1 MNANLIYVTT
11 AVLAAIMLVPHGTSI
26 FAQVQPPSQLSQQQ
40 GQITINGAGAT
51 FPFPLIDTWRVEYPN
66 VNPNVNINYQS
77 IGSGGGIRQFT
88 ERTVDFGASD
98 APLSEN
104 NIQSLPAP
112 AVHIP
117 ETIGSVVAAYNING
131 VPEKGLKL
139 TGPVLADIFR
149 GTITTWNDPR
159 IQELNPDL
167 TLPSEN
173 IVVAHR
179 SDGSGT
185 TFVWTSYLSAV
196 SPEWSDTVGTG
207 TSVEWPVGLGAP
219 GNEGVANTITST
231 PNSIGYVE
239 LAYALTTDT
248 DYAYIQNMEGN
259 FVEPS
264 LNSTQA
270 AVQAAVLSGG
280 GTSTNA
286 TTSNNS
292 TGTTNATGTQNMTSI
307 NLPAGG
313 ESWTDVSLLNA
324 PGANSYPI
332 ASFSYFLLYQDLS
345 TNIDSMERARVLVDF
360 VEWAI
365 TDGQQFADELSYVPL
380 PDSVVQHN
388 LQTLESLTFQGQ
400 PLLQQQ

>member
-1 MNANLIYVTT
+1 LTEN
-11 AVLAAIMLVPHGTSI
+11 
-26 FAQVQPPSQLSQQQ
+26 
-40 GQITINGAGAT
+40 
-51 FPFPLIDTWRVEYPN
+51 DT
-66 VNPNVNINYQS
+66 
-77 IGSGGGIRQFT
+77 
-88 ERTVDFGASD
+88 
-98 APLSEN
+98 
-104 NIQSLPAP
+104 QSLPGP

-196 SPEWSDTVGTG
+196 SPEWDEAIGSG
-207 TSVEWPVGLGAP
+207 TSVEWPIGIGAP
-219 GNEGVANTITST
+219 GNEGVASTVTST

-270 AVQAAVLSGG
+270 AVESAVLSGG
-280 GTSTNA
+280 GDTSTNA
-286 TTSNNS
+286 TTSDNS
-292 TGTTNATGTQNMTSI
+292 TGTTTTNATGTQNTTSLS
-307 NLPAGG
+307 LPAGG
-313 ESWTDVSLLNA
+313 ESWEDVSLLNA

-332 ASFSYFLLYQDLS
+332 ASFTYLLIYQDLS
-345 TNIDSMERARVLVDF
+345 TNIDNMEKAGALVDF

-365 TDGQQFADELSYVPL
+365 TDGQQFSSELSYVPL
-380 PDSVVQHN
+380 PDAVVQHN
-388 LQTLESLTFQGQ
+388 MQTLESLTFQGQ

>member
-1 MNANLIYVTT
+1 MNATIIYVMT
-11 AVLAAIMLVPHGTSI
+11 AVLAAIMLVPQGIGISG
-26 FAQVQPPSQLSQQQ
+26 QVQPPSQLSQQQ
-40 GQITINGAGAT
+40 GQVVLNGAGAT
-51 FPFPLIDTWRVEYPN
+51 FPFPLIDTWRVEYQN
-66 VNPNVNINYQS
+66 VNPSVSINYQS

-88 ERTVDFGASD
+88 ERTVDFGATD
-98 APLSEN
+98 APLTEN
-104 NIQSLPAP
+104 QTQSLPAP

-159 IQELNPDL
+159 IQDLNPDL

-173 IVVAHR
+173 IIVAHR

-196 SPEWSDTVGTG
+196 SPEWSDTVGAG
-207 TSVEWPVGLGAP
+207 TAVEWPIGLGAP
-219 GNEGVANTITST
+219 GNEGVANTIAST

-270 AVQAAVLSGG
+270 AVETAVLSGG
-280 GTSTNA
+280 STNTNA
-286 TTSNNS
+286 TTTNNS
-292 TGTTNATGTQNMTSI
+292 TGPTNATGTQNATSI

-313 ESWTDVSLLNA
+313 ESWADVSLLNA
-324 PGANSYPI
+324 PGTNSYPI
-332 ASFSYFLLYQDLS
+332 ASFSYLLLYQDLS
-345 TNIDSMERARVLVDF
+345 TNIDNMERARALIDF

-380 PDSVVQHN
+380 PDSVVQRN
-388 LQTLESLTFQGQ
+388 MQTLQSLTFQGQ
-400 PLLQQQ
+400 PVLQ

>member
-1 MNANLIYVTT
+1 MNATILYVMT
-11 AVLAAIMLVPHGTSI
+11 AVLAAILFVPQGTSI

-40 GQITINGAGAT
+40 GQVVLNGAGAT
-51 FPFPLIDTWRVEYPN
+51 FPFPLIDTWRVEYQN
-66 VNPNVNINYQS
+66 VNPSVSINYQS

-98 APLSEN
+98 APLSGN
-104 NIQSLPAP
+104 DTQNLPGP

-139 TGPVLADIFR
+139 TGPVLADIFL
-149 GTITTWNDPR
+149 GGITTWNDPR
-159 IQELNPDL
+159 IQELNPEL

-173 IVVAHR
+173 IVVVHR

-196 SPEWSDTVGTG
+196 NQEWNDRVGAG
-207 TSVEWPVGLGAP
+207 TAVEWPAGLGAP
-219 GNEGVANTITST
+219 GNEGVANTIITT

-239 LAYALTTDT
+239 LAYALTTET
-248 DYAYIQNMEGN
+248 DYAYIQNAEGN

-270 AVQAAVLSGG
+270 AVESAVLSGG
-280 GTSTNA
+280 AGTNA
-286 TTSNNS
+286 TTS
-292 TGTTNATGTQNMTSI
+292 TNATGTQNTTSI

-313 ESWTDVSLLNA
+313 ESWREVNLLNA

-332 ASFSYFLLYQDLS
+332 ASFTYLLLYQDLS
-345 TNIDSMERARVLVDF
+345 TNIDSIERARALVDF

-365 TDGQQFADELSYVPL
+365 TDGQQFASELSYVPL
-380 PDSVVQHN
+380 PDPVVQHN
-388 LQTLESLTFQGQ
+388 MQTLGSLTFQGQ
-400 PLLQQQ
+400 PLMQQ